1 MKFARS
7 KKLDGEREARLRARL
22 RAGDPAAGDPRLAP
36 EEIREMRRQ
45 MLAALPER
53 RRPRLLLALASAATA
68 ALALALGL
76 ALHHE
81 VPPPV
86 PGPVPAPPPVTILA
100 PPAAA
105 PPLLSAPPPVPDRA
119 PAARQ
124 VRAPHR
130 PRRPVRNAVV
140 AAAPTPPIVASAA
153 PEPSPAPLQ
162 IQFETPGGTRVV
174 WVLEPAKP
182 SRTDSEE
189 E

>member
-22 RAGDPAAGDPRLAP
+22 RAGDPASGDPRLAP
-36 EEIREMRRQ
+36 EEIREMRRR

-81 VPPPV
+81 MPPPV
-86 PGPVPAPPPVTILA
+86 PVPAPSPVTIPAPPPATA
-100 PPAAA
+100 
-105 PPLLSAPPPVPDRA
+105 PLLSTTQPITDRA

-124 VRAPHR
+124 VRASHR
-130 PRRPVRNAVV
+130 SRRRARNAVV
-140 AAAPTPPIVASAA
+140 ATAAPAPAIVAAAA